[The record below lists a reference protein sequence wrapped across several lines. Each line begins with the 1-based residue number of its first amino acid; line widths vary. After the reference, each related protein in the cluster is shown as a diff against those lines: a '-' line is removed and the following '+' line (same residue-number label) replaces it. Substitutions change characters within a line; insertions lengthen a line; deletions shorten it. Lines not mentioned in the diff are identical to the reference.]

1 MTSANGGAKESLI
14 ASTRSGGKTFRDL
27 LPVLNCRG
35 FSLRSKGR
43 VCQAYVRSVTLYGSE
58 TCAVKEADLLQ
69 LECNDMRMIR

>member
-1 MTSANGGAKESLI
+1 MKYNFFFQAEDGI
-14 ASTRSGGKTFRDL
+14 RDIGVTGVQTCT
-27 LPVLNCRG
+27 LPICRD
-35 FSLRSKGR
+35 FSLRLKGR